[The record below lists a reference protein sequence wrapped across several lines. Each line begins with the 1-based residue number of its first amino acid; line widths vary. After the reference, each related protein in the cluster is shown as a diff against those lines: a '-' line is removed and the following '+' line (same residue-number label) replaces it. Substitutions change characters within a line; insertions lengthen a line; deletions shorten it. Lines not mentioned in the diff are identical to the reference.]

1 MAIKQISVFAENKKG
16 TAFGTLDILA
26 DAGVDIRALSIAETT
41 EYGILRFIV
50 ADVEKA
56 SQLLKNSGTIVTVT
70 NVIAVQMP
78 DTPGGLAGILGV
90 LSNAGINIEYL
101 YAFVATVKGHACVV
115 LRVQDNE
122 EAESVLVK
130 NGMTLLT
137 DADVNTL

>member
-16 TAFGTLDILA
+16 TAFGALDILA
-26 DAGVDIRALSIAETT
+26 DAGIDLRALSIAETT

-56 SQLLKNSGTIVTVT
+56 SDLLKNSGTIVTVT
-70 NVIAVQMP
+70 NVLAVQMP
-78 DTPGGLAGILGV
+78 DAPGGLARILGILAD
-90 LSNAGINIEYL
+90 AGINIEYL
-101 YAFVATVKGHACVV
+101 YAFVATIKEHACVV

-130 NGMTLLT
+130 NGMVLLT
-137 DADVNTL
+137 DEDIKKL